1 MPYGFKL
8 PGTDIV
14 KVPNSGGGS
23 DPTKLPLAGGTLSGL
38 LNFSGT
44 THAGIRLNSLTTTQR
59 NALTAGAGDFL
70 LNTTLNQLQG
80 YVSGAWVSLAT
91 LGANTFT
98 SAQTFDATTG
108 AIFPGSTSGN
118 ATVKAP
124 AIAGTSV
131 ITLPGVTSTLA
142 TLGANV
148 FTDAQRISSG
158 FLIFGTGS
166 GVGVSIGK
174 ASASQ
179 SFSFFNET
187 INNYVPIYALDVGV
201 YDTGAVRWSNTSDSS
216 SFDTFLYRATAATV
230 QMGAN
235 AAPVTNQHFKACNRI
250 TSNGVGA
257 NLTLSGGNGRGGA
270 GGDLILASYTT
281 AGSGVAGTLTP
292 RWRIDAATGKLLPE
306 ANATYDLGGD
316 TLNLSSVW
324 SSAFYVGSDQVVGP
338 RGAAVA
344 DAATGAA
351 TASFGD
357 VNTALDG
364 IATQLNDL
372 LARVRIHGLIAP

>member
-14 KVPNSGGGS
+14 KVPNSGGVA

-70 LNTTLNQLQG
+70 LNTTLNQFQG

-142 TLGANV
+142 ILGANI
-148 FTDAQRISSG
+148 FTGAQNITDATASTSS
-158 FLIFGTGS
+158 
-166 GVGVSIGK
+166 V
-174 ASASQ
+174 
-179 SFSFFNET
+179 
-187 INNYVPIYALDVGV
+187 
-201 YDTGAVRWSNTSDSS
+201 TGALKV
-216 SFDTFLYRATAATV
+216 A
-230 QMGAN
+230 
-235 AAPVTNQHFKACNRI
+235 
-250 TSNGVGA
+250 
-257 NLTLSGGNGRGGA
+257 GGA
-270 GGDLILASYTT
+270 GIAGKLCVGTLGKSDGTVIFDGNNFISQGANSGIQSSATNLLFGNAVDSYFFTLRAADGLFAPSTGAFGFTDGASYNGTLSSWFKYGGAAAIIQMGSNAASSQISQTFRACGARIGTDTNTTPTNTLTIAGPHNTGTGTGGDLRLGVYGTNGASGT
-281 AGSGVAGTLTP
+281 AIGTLNTVLT
-292 RWRIDAATGKLLPE
+292 IVAARKTVNISSIPTSAAG
-306 ANATYDLGGD
+306 
-316 TLNLSSVW
+316 LSS
-324 SSAFYVGSDQVVGP
+324 
-338 RGAAVA
+338 
-344 DAATGAA
+344 
-351 TASFGD
+351 GD
-357 VNTALDG
+357 VYSNAG
-364 IATQLNDL
+364 ILTI
-372 LARVRIHGLIAP
+372 V